1 VTQSNA
7 GGYADP
13 APDNLRKRMAA
24 RGGEAYRSAVQVIY
38 RQATGDPAQPRDS
51 REALTWLEEG
61 NRRFS
66 TLAAGHDPSATGGTP
81 PLVIEGD
88 FGVGAV
94 LGQEP
99 EPRPFGVVLGCAD
112 SRVPIELVFGRA
124 VNDLFVVRMAGNTIG
139 SDAIGSIEY
148 AVQHFPTV
156 QNVVVL
162 GHTLCG
168 AVATAVDVFLKPR
181 GFLELASSL
190 PLRSLVERI
199 QVGARVASMA
209 LQEEYGPYVREVS
222 TYGWA
227 LLEVAI
233 FLNAAYVAHSVRA
246 ALLAD
251 GHSRVA
257 VVYGV
262 YDLAT
267 RRVSA
272 GPAAASSFAPPP
284 EGTEGF
290 RELARSLA
298 SASRTRDL
306 LRGDVSK
313 ASAAHGR

>member
-1 VTQSNA
+1 MA
-7 GGYADP
+7 RHHRDGY
-13 APDNLRKRMAA
+13 
-24 RGGEAYRSAVQVIY
+24 GWTVQVIY
-38 RQATGDPAQPRDS
+38 RQADAAAAQQPRDG
-51 REALTWLEEG
+51 REALAWLEEG

-66 TLAAGHDPSATGGTP
+66 SLVAGNDGPGAGWAA

-94 LGQEP
+94 LGQAP

-112 SRVPIELVFGRA
+112 SRVPIELIFGRA

-148 AVQHFPTV
+148 AVRHFPTI
-156 QNVVVL
+156 QNAVVL

-181 GFLELASSL
+181 GFLDLASSL

-199 QVGARVASMA
+199 QAGARVASMA
-209 LQEEYGPYVREVS
+209 LQEEYGRYVSEVS

-227 LLEVAI
+227 LLDVAVV
-233 FLNAAYVAHSVRA
+233 LNAAYAAHSVRA
-246 ALLAD
+246 ALMAD
-251 GHSRVA
+251 GHSSVA

-272 GPAAASSFAPPP
+272 DPAASSAFASPPD
-284 EGTEGF
+284 GAEGF
-290 RELARSLA
+290 RVLARSLA
-298 SASRTRDL
+298 RAPRTREL
-306 LRGDVSK
+306 LRGDGSK
-313 ASAAHGR
+313 AGAAHGI